1 MTREEE
7 IQEMTQEE
15 KDRLT
20 ELGWHDIEK
29 KMLPLGER
37 VNVMRFISRDNQQLW
52 QQSFNS
58 VAEVFA
64 SGVTHWAKIEL

>member
-1 MTREEE
+1 MTEENKRKL
-7 IQEMTQEE
+7 EE
-15 KDRLT
+15 F
-20 ELGWHDIEK
+20 GWQDIEK

-37 VNVMRFISRDNQQLW
+37 VNVMRFISRDHQQLW

-64 SGVTHWAKIEL
+64 SGVTHWAKIEI

>member
-1 MTREEE
+1 MTRED
-7 IQEMTQEE
+7 

-29 KMLPLGER
+29 KMLPLGEK
-37 VNVMRFISRDNQQLW
+37 VNVMRLVSRDHQELW

-64 SGVTHWAKIEL
+64 SGVTHWAKELKYDYD